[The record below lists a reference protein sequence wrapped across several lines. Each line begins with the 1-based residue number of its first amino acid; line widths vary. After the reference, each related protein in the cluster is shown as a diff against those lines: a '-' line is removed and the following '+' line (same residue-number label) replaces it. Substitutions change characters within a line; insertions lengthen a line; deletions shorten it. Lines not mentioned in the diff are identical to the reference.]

1 MNIDNIIKINTKE
14 SKEGIMTKL
23 TLLKYIGIAL
33 TFVDGQ
39 DNGKHFGIGFVL
51 FFLEFEFVV
60 RLWNSN
66 AA

>member
-14 SKEGIMTKL
+14 SEEGVMTKI

-39 DNGKHFGIGFVL
+39 DSGKHFGIGFVL
-51 FFLEFEFVV
+51 FFLELEFVV